1 MADIQDLRKLY
12 PEFDE
17 YGYTDSQVLDWV
29 GGELG
34 QDPMKLAEYYGL
46 RDPDQGDFSRGIS
59 AGIDSTKALGYG
71 LVGLAGDAVG
81 VDAVRDVGIRG
92 YQRNM
97 DKVSLNA
104 RETDTV
110 EGIDGVGDAVDFA
123 QYYSGMAI
131 PQVATALISGG
142 VGGLVGKQV
151 VKSAVKK
158 KLGDGLEKEA
168 KDLLATGAKR
178 GGYAGVG
185 TQAIGTELGA
195 TYGQA
200 VEEAQANGE
209 SIDDINLG
217 RVAGYGTL
225 AGSLELVGDVATL
238 GLARLG
244 PASNLIDAARKTR
257 TRGAVTGVA
266 SGSAVEGLTEGLQ
279 TGLEDMGA
287 GRNLEEARFF
297 DPTSVLAGAIGGG
310 QLGAIG
316 GLLRRPQQSGTD
328 TNEVLEVAKD
338 NVGEQLQLDLDD
350 PSTPEQIQAA
360 QEQAQQRAE
369 VEAQQA
375 KIAQDA
381 DNQVL
386 RSEAQTFSRDDF
398 KKQRTALLE
407 QAVDNTETDLGKE
420 FLEVINTPTEENPRG
435 LIDVKDI
442 KAARTSFVKAKA
454 AEQDGTLNVEYEAE
468 LVNRVAK
475 KAAVSNQGELDFKQ
489 ATAVEKVQ
497 AELDK
502 PALSGTKA
510 IEQTERMFGK
520 DWVNSGKY
528 DDLAAAVNAPNF
540 NRKKYAEALDKA
552 VNPPAPAPVNTLAED
567 VADAAATLTAPE
579 GLTAQQTRV
588 FNVLADHFMGDKQYD
603 IEKIYAGGKFLT
615 TNIAKLAKVNDKT
628 TAAKA
633 ITAFKTKL
641 VENQGTV
648 GRNTPK
654 AEKDAAVQAVADKLA
669 ARVKEQRQEQLKGS
683 QNQANAS
690 DAFDASVE
698 EDTSNQTGVS
708 IDRVKGT
715 GKGADA
721 ALQSAL
727 KSMPEV
733 DAPIQ
738 GTENRADADE
748 ALDNVEAMDMAELGV
763 GGGFST
769 KASVGQG
776 NYTGVAKEDQ
786 AFSKEQ
792 TTSDEEVA
800 AVAEA
805 QNAET
810 RVADEAELTRLEPLT
825 KQLWGNQTETDY
837 DTLSVDQKIMW
848 MRSAMEYAFTK
859 DVDTINND
867 LNQVLEMDGQDQSGA
882 TNETSEPSDAG
893 RNAQTEKR
901 VPQKSTSSVS
911 ETESSGGNTDSPAR
925 KTDTAS
931 GTQETQQVGFEQV
944 TPEEV
949 KAKRPELT
957 DEQAKNI
964 AGVTNGA
971 RASMAEADRNRQE
984 NSPEDN
990 EQFEPVV
997 VEKKPAKKKLAK
1009 KAKQPT
1015 AKNRLMPSSF
1025 ATGEAFVADAN
1036 HGTTTDIV
1044 EFDNSRLGEN
1054 TGAASAAEAFF
1065 FAAKGETAS
1074 TYAENTSPRQKEAEF
1089 NKNFAVAKKWLAG
1102 KTLNDQDQKT
1112 LSAMLERS
1120 KELKN
1125 GAAFV
1130 SDLVD
1135 LSKKNPGAT
1144 PVHARKMAQSLA
1156 SAKRPQVQMRRI
1168 RMSNPLVKDFKGAKF
1183 RDETYV
1189 SLIKQA
1195 KAAGHD
1201 GVVLLN
1207 TYDVAGKRKEDLTEA
1222 DMDTIFG
1229 VFDAK
1234 DITNTFKVRE
1244 DNAKFGI
1251 PLAPEQRATRAAFEQ
1266 EIKNL
1271 TGRTTNSRIHVFETE
1286 AEALQAIEDGA
1297 VPNMDI
1303 ERLKK
1308 AKPYGWVALDDNGD
1322 PHSHFILD
1330 RVSAGREKS
1339 AFLHEL
1345 GGHVG
1350 IDGIIPVGDQQDL
1363 VTQILDWS
1371 EQDGNALESQIA
1383 RRAIGRVS
1391 AARVLDSEAMQS
1403 DAVILSET
1411 IAYFLEEAA
1420 LAGVDPSVNSTV
1432 ANFVAKLRDFFRA
1445 AYEKLGFGEAKTLT
1459 TQDIVDLAYGAA
1471 RVELMHGVSEA
1482 NVQNP
1487 MVTTSMNAARMGIV
1501 NREFVRD
1508 QLGGDASVKV
1518 FDTVVEV
1525 AAKAAGSVKFVHN
1538 IVRDNRESM
1547 PALGR
1552 WYDAMLKVETTRNE
1566 IKQSYQDIVKQA
1578 RTLKSDRLT
1587 AVNNFLGD
1595 STFDQQWGYDPKE
1608 YHPDLFAGRKVE
1620 VNSGKKTRFDRLSD
1634 SEKKIVADIFAHGER
1649 MRQRKVALAK
1659 KLGVAG
1665 KFFTDASLEGPYAP
1679 LKRFGNYAGELKSGR
1694 LIEAERVVKAEGATK
1709 KQKEYYE
1716 KLKSDRDHYV
1726 VSFFDTM
1733 GSAKQF
1739 VDQNKKNYAFSQ
1751 ASERAPNLESDRVSN
1766 PEVYEKVMGA
1776 LAASNDA
1783 SMDGGAKTAFREM
1796 VRGMYF
1802 QSMDERSARTSGAK
1816 RLNRAGYEQNMMRS
1830 FLSHANSEASLI
1842 AQMENGTEVNTAFA
1856 EAGTQTLVETG
1867 EGRDPAKQRAFN
1879 SIAGHYR
1886 NTLTRN
1892 ETPLQDRISTMN
1904 SVYMLLTSVGYHLTN
1919 ATQPIMVSVPRIAG
1933 DFGNYGDAWSA
1944 MFRGYKYSRAAAKI
1958 GLNMETE
1965 IDLGKV
1971 PQEYRGLLKLL
1982 QDRNLIDQGMEEDGS
1997 FNRFNTGFEVLNRAS
2012 DVLGTITSKLY
2023 NVAKFVEAQ
2032 NRISTAIAA
2041 YDAARANPTKL
2052 AAMKMTPEQY
2062 ATAVVEDTQGNF
2074 SQLDAPL
2081 LIKSLPKVV
2090 TQYRKYQLLMA
2101 WHYSSAFK
2109 QIRWGSPEEKAAGAR
2124 TLAYSLGHAA
2134 MGAGATG
2141 VPLLTTAFWL
2151 ATFLGDEDEPQ
2162 DMERWIK
2169 ENIDDG
2175 AFGQALSRGV
2185 FSTFG
2190 LDLSTKLNQAK
2201 IFHPLP
2207 YVDFEAGEEGAR
2219 NIIMGAVGPAG
2230 TTGVNFFRA
2239 AEYFKQGDLLKGIE
2253 YSTPKGIRSVAE
2265 SYRLATEGMTT
2276 KSGTITVDPRE
2287 FDVTSLLINA
2297 MGLPSS
2303 EINRLKWTKGQQ
2315 YELEQYFN
2323 KEGGKIRKKYIEAT
2337 RKRDRD
2343 GQAEMRQE
2351 FRDLQKAKDRVR
2363 PFFNDAP
2370 GALNRQSISTLLR
2383 APRAKDRLERREQE
2397 KLR

>member
-1 MADIQDLRKLY
+1 
-12 PEFDE
+12 
-17 YGYTDSQVLDWV
+17 
-29 GGELG
+29 
-34 QDPMKLAEYYGL
+34 
-46 RDPDQGDFSRGIS
+46 
-59 AGIDSTKALGYG
+59 
-71 LVGLAGDAVG
+71 
-81 VDAVRDVGIRG
+81 
-92 YQRNM
+92 M

-287 GRNLEEARFF
+287 GRSLEEARFF

-420 FLEVINTPTEENPRG
+420 FLEVINTSTDENPRG

-468 LVNRVAK
+468 LVNRVTK
-475 KAAVSNQGELDFKQ
+475 KAAVSNQAELDFKQ

-528 DDLAAAVNAPNF
+528 DDLAAVINSSSF
-540 NRKKYAEALDKA
+540 KQKKYAEELEKA
-552 VNPPAPAPVNTLAED
+552 VNPPAPTPVNTLAED

-805 QNAET
+805 QNQKIDDAVESQSAILKGVWDSGKSPDT
-810 RVADEAELTRLEPLT
+810 SSFDFLDASAKREVFFIVRQYFEDSRKKGNDPKATLERARAELAQIEP
-825 KQLWGNQTETDY
+825 
-837 DTLSVDQKIMW
+837 TLAPVEESD
-848 MRSAMEYAFTK
+848 
-859 DVDTINND
+859 
-867 LNQVLEMDGQDQSGA
+867 
-882 TNETSEPSDAG
+882 TNETTIPDAEPRRPTEAEESVRQKRDASPTG
-893 RNAQTEKR
+893 DGQ
-901 VPQKSTSSVS
+901 
-911 ETESSGGNTDSPAR
+911 SGGGNV
-925 KTDTAS
+925 TAS
-931 GTQETQQVGFEQV
+931 QEAAPSEQATQQVAS
-944 TPEEV
+944 
-949 KAKRPELT
+949 KAE
-957 DEQAKNI
+957 
-964 AGVTNGA
+964 
-971 RASMAEADRNRQE
+971 
-984 NSPEDN
+984 
-990 EQFEPVV
+990 
-997 VEKKPAKKKLAK
+997 EKKPRRFTAEDILNDPAFINPTEEQAQNVANVRNGMLARREKKNAERRQNFPEDSENFSPEVDEDYRSTVVETKPKKKKLAK
-1009 KAKQPT
+1009 MPESLPAEAKRRSDNTKFSKKT
-1015 AKNRLMPSSF
+1015 ARGEASTVARVTATADIMFGGGSVNTRAGVKIPMRSGNAYSRIQIHATEKDALRALKGSMTREDLQDAQGFIDPRDGAVSHYIAENITVGEEAGILAHEVGVHLGLEGVMDASGISKLSF
-1025 ATGEAFVADAN
+1025 AVDDWANEAEGSTARNIYDAVGVRIAFARLKGMDESLLEIEKIAYAVEEAINMGVSPDKVSQDKAAKWLADIQQFFSDLLGRFMSRGDPDPFFGLPAPVLEPTELVALAMGAARGVMNSAAVETGAVTSDMDQVAGYYGGTDRGRSLDEDAEVLSSERPGEEMFSWGKNSSIGDEKNILTVADFDRSGMDFGVFAGNTLDSPSILSVSLSRIRGENAIGYDNLYEVAVYGPMDGGTKTLDLEGKDWSRLEGVSRKDTIRVLTEARRRMTRHLSGAIPNLVWARVTGSSAKTGEARQGSRTAEELKQRFSRAPQNQTPDQKASGVAKREWVRSN
-1036 HGTTTDIV
+1036 LGGTNAVKAYD
-1044 EFDNSRLGEN
+1044 
-1054 TGAASAAEAFF
+1054 
-1065 FAAKGETAS
+1065 TAS
-1074 TYAENTSPRQKEAEF
+1074 
-1089 NKNFAVAKKWLAG
+1089 G
-1102 KTLNDQDQKT
+1102 
-1112 LSAMLERS
+1112 
-1120 KELKN
+1120 
-1125 GAAFV
+1125 
-1130 SDLVD
+1130 
-1135 LSKKNPGAT
+1135 
-1144 PVHARKMAQSLA
+1144 
-1156 SAKRPQVQMRRI
+1156 
-1168 RMSNPLVKDFKGAKF
+1168 
-1183 RDETYV
+1183 
-1189 SLIKQA
+1189 
-1195 KAAGHD
+1195 
-1201 GVVLLN
+1201 
-1207 TYDVAGKRKEDLTEA
+1207 
-1222 DMDTIFG
+1222 
-1229 VFDAK
+1229 
-1234 DITNTFKVRE
+1234 
-1244 DNAKFGI
+1244 
-1251 PLAPEQRATRAAFEQ
+1251 
-1266 EIKNL
+1266 
-1271 TGRTTNSRIHVFETE
+1271 
-1286 AEALQAIEDGA
+1286 
-1297 VPNMDI
+1297 
-1303 ERLKK
+1303 
-1308 AKPYGWVALDDNGD
+1308 
-1322 PHSHFILD
+1322 
-1330 RVSAGREKS
+1330 
-1339 AFLHEL
+1339 
-1345 GGHVG
+1345 
-1350 IDGIIPVGDQQDL
+1350 
-1363 VTQILDWS
+1363 
-1371 EQDGNALESQIA
+1371 
-1383 RRAIGRVS
+1383 
-1391 AARVLDSEAMQS
+1391 
-1403 DAVILSET
+1403 
-1411 IAYFLEEAA
+1411 
-1420 LAGVDPSVNSTV
+1420 
-1432 ANFVAKLRDFFRA
+1432 
-1445 AYEKLGFGEAKTLT
+1445 
-1459 TQDIVDLAYGAA
+1459 
-1471 RVELMHGVSEA
+1471 
-1482 NVQNP
+1482 
-1487 MVTTSMNAARMGIV
+1487 
-1501 NREFVRD
+1501 
-1508 QLGGDASVKV
+1508 
-1518 FDTVVEV
+1518 V
-1525 AAKAAGSVKFVHN
+1525 AAKAALSLKFVHN

-1547 PALGR
+1547 PSLGR
-1552 WYDAMLKVETTRNE
+1552 WYDAMLQVEATRNE
-1566 IKQSYQDIVKQA
+1566 IKQSYNGIKKQA
-1578 RTLKSDRLT
+1578 RALSSERRVV
-1587 AVNNFLGD
+1587 VNKFLGS

-1608 YHPDLFAGRKVE
+1608 YHPDVFGDKKVE
-1620 VNSGKKTRFDRLSD
+1620 VNAGKRIQFQRLSA
-1634 SEKKIVADIFAHGER
+1634 SEKQLITDIFAHGER

-1679 LKRFGNYAGELKSGR
+1679 LKRFGNYVAELKSAKLVEAGR
-1694 LIEAERVVKAEGATK
+1694 AAKADGATK
-1709 KQKEYYE
+1709 KQKELYE
-1716 KLKSDRDHYV
+1716 ELKSDREHYV
-1726 VSFFDTM
+1726 ISFFDTE
-1733 GSAKQF
+1733 GAANQF
-1739 VDQNKKNYAFSQ
+1739 VDENKKTYAFSPP
-1751 ASERAPNLESDRVSN
+1751 ATERTPNIDKERVSN

-1776 LAASNDA
+1776 LAASTDA
-1783 SMDGGAKTAFREM
+1783 SMDPSAKTAFREL
-1796 VRGMYF
+1796 VKSMYF
-1802 QSMDERSARTSGAK
+1802 QSMDERSARTSGTK
-1816 RLNRAGYEQNMMRS
+1816 RLNRAGYEENMLRS
-1830 FLSHANSEASLI
+1830 FESNASAEASLI
-1842 AQMENGTEVNTAFA
+1842 AQMENGTEVNTALA
-1856 EAGTQTLVETG
+1856 LAGKETRIDPNDP
-1867 EGRDPAKQRAFN
+1867 ESIRDTEKQRVFN
-1879 SIAGHYR
+1879 NIAKHYAD
-1886 NTLTRN
+1886 TLTRN
-1892 ETPLQDRISTMN
+1892 ETPVQDMISTGN

-1919 ATQPIMVSVPRIAG
+1919 ATQPVMVSIPRIAG
-1933 DFGNYGDAWSA
+1933 DFGSYNNAWSA

-1965 IDLGKV
+1965 IDFDKV

-1997 FNRFNTGFEVLNRAS
+1997 FNRFNTGFEVLNRGS
-2012 DVLGTITSKLY
+2012 DMLGIATGKLY

-2074 SQLDAPL
+2074 SQLDAPS

-2101 WHYSSAFK
+2101 WHYASAYK
-2109 QIRWGSPEEKAAGAR
+2109 QIRWGSPEEKAAGKR
-2124 TLAYSLGHAA
+2124 ILAYSIGHAA

-2190 LDLSTKLNQAK
+2190 LDLSTKLNQSK

-2219 NIIMGAVGPAG
+2219 NIILGAVGPAG

-2239 AEYFKQGDLLKGIE
+2239 AEYLKQGDLLKGIE
-2253 YSTPKGIRSVAE
+2253 YSMPKGIRSVAE

-2287 FDVTSLLINA
+2287 FDVVSLLINA